1 MTAPLAFGFL
11 VILAIWIPGA
21 TLAEEPA
28 PRREAKLP
36 APLIRA
42 HAHNDYEHARP
53 LLDALD
59 HGFCGVEA
67 DIYLVDGKLLVA
79 HERNKVKPER
89 TLQALYLDPLRHRV
103 KANVG
108 RVHPGGPSVML
119 LIDIKSEA
127 EQTYAAL
134 RTVLQKYADILTEF
148 TASQTRTNAVTV
160 VISGNRPRETI
171 AKETQRFAAYDGRVP
186 DLESQAASH
195 FIPLISDDWGNHFK
209 WRGVGPMPEAE
220 RKQLNGL
227 VTQSHDQ
234 GRKLRFWGAPDRVEV
249 WKEQFDAGVD
259 LINTDNLAGVERF
272 LLEQISAGKK

>member
-1 MTAPLAFGFL
+1 MRTKHFPASRLM
-11 VILAIWIPGA
+11 LAIGVCGL
-21 TLAEEPA
+21 TLSESAVASPETNSPT
-28 PRREAKLP
+28 
-36 APLIRA
+36 PLIRA

-53 LLDALD
+53 LFDALD
-59 HGFCGVEA
+59 HGFCSVEA

-89 TLQALYLDPLRHRV
+89 TLQALYLDPLRHRA
-103 KANVG
+103 KANGG

-272 LLEQISAGKK
+272 LL